1 MLQIDEE
8 SPFFEMTPQSLLSS
22 QFEIVV
28 VMEGVTEE
36 TGNTVQGRLN
46 TQKWRNQ
53 TKIKAFLLFVK
64 GCVSVG
70 LFCPTFDV

>member
-1 MLQIDEE
+1 MLFFQIDEE

-36 TGNTVQGRLN
+36 TGNTVQGHNNAKSGGIGLV
-46 TQKWRNQ
+46 TSV
-53 TKIKAFLLFVK
+53 VK
-64 GCVSVG
+64 GCVSVS
-70 LFCPTFDV
+70 LSHATFAHV

>member
-1 MLQIDEE
+1 MVALLSFEKRGHEIDEE

-36 TGNTVQGRLN
+36 TGNTVQARQLMYPEFEEGSDR
-46 TQKWRNQ
+46 
-53 TKIKAFLLFVK
+53 IY
-64 GCVSVG
+64 
-70 LFCPTFDV
+70 